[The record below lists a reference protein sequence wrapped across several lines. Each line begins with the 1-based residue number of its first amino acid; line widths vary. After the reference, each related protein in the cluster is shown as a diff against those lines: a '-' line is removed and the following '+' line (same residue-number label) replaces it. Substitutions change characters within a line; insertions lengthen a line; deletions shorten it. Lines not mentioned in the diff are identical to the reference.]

1 MAGHLAALDEYL
13 RSAPPLHS
21 LTVPPGGGG
30 HAAKVG
36 IALEGGGAVLAKL
49 DSGAPYEGEM
59 IRREAAAWVVAC
71 AMGWPDLMPATVLRS
86 VDWQGRHYEASVQML
101 WPHVIQPPPRVVD
114 FGYGERFRPIETTTG
129 WVSQTSLAISA
140 SNWSTMECRSVS
152 LTCRSN
158 RPSSTATRAT
168 TSTQAISNR
177 CVPYLAP
184 LRSSARSSGTRRWRT
199 KRQVGRRPFW
209 KQVALSGSEGPLQW
223 APTGVG
229 LDCRWVPRG
238 S

>member
-114 FGYGERFRPIETTTG
+114 FGYGDSFRAAIFDAITLQANRDDNWLGVPNEFGDLGLKLVDNGMSFGLADLPLESAFFYRHEGDDFNSGHLESMRALLGASEELGQVLGDQTLADEATG
-129 WVSQTSLAISA
+129 RAQALLEAGSLV
-140 SNWSTMECRSVS
+140 RV
-152 LTCRSN
+152 
-158 RPSSTATRAT
+158 
-168 TSTQAISNR
+168 
-177 CVPYLAP
+177 
-184 LRSSARSSGTRRWRT
+184 
-199 KRQVGRRPFW
+199 
-209 KQVALSGSEGPLQW
+209 
-223 APTGVG
+223 
-229 LDCRWVPRG
+229 
-238 S
+238 